1 MADYVV
7 KGESLT
13 AVADA
18 IREKTGETD
27 AMGLEEMPA
36 RVDAVFEAGKK
47 SGYDAFWDAA
57 QDFGR
62 RVTYV
67 CGFAG
72 HCWTDENYNPK
83 YPITATDN
91 ANYLFWNSK
100 LTDTKVDIYLPV
112 GGSNNSNTFASSAL
126 VTIRKLIVTENTKFS
141 NTFGGC
147 SKLENITFEGVI
159 GSDMTISAAT
169 KLTHASLMSILN
181 ALKDYSG
188 SGTTYTVTL
197 GAENLAKLTDEEKM
211 IAVGKGW
218 VLDGWTP
225 PASWEE
231 GAYCDKCWI
240 GVYDANGRC
249 PECGYSVPL
258 GKRVCTCGGDIG
270 ENCVC
275 ADCGKVYHASEG
287 PCCVHC
293 GAELCQDCGSWPD
306 ASGNCPS
313 CSGSVSHCENCG
325 SAISEDLGG
334 CTNPACPASP
344 YYDHDDSG
352 MDEPEVDTSEFTV
365 QGSSFVIDSWEDE
378 DGNAWGFD
386 ASPGYFWCDAGVNFA
401 AGDVISFAG
410 DDSGTKYVVTEV
422 NPDFAQGDEYAVH
435 FAGTYTPAFGDTV
448 TKWLKP

>member
-7 KGESLT
+7 KGENLT

-18 IREKTGETD
+18 IRAKTGETD
-27 AMGLEEMPA
+27 VMGLEEMPA
-36 RVDAVFEAGKK
+36 KVDAVFEAGKK

-225 PASWEE
+225 SGSWQE
-231 GAYCDKCWI
+231 GDECPLC
-240 GVYDANGRC
+240 GGSTGSVLDANGRC
-249 PECGYSVPL
+249 SRCGYSAAA
-258 GKRVCTCGGDIG
+258 GKRICTCDGTIDDSCQCD
-270 ENCVC
+270 N
-275 ADCGKVYHASEG
+275 CGKIWHSSDG
-287 PCCVHC
+287 PHC
-293 GAELCQDCGSWPD
+293 DICG
-306 ASGNCPS
+306 
-313 CSGSVSHCENCG
+313 
-325 SAISEDLGG
+325 GG
-334 CTNPACPASP
+334 P
-344 YYDHDDSG
+344 
-352 MDEPEVDTSEFTV
+352 F
-365 QGSSFVIDSWEDE
+365 
-378 DGNAWGFD
+378 
-386 ASPGYFWCDAGVNFA
+386 
-401 AGDVISFAG
+401 
-410 DDSGTKYVVTEV
+410 
-422 NPDFAQGDEYAVH
+422 
-435 FAGTYTPAFGDTV
+435 
-448 TKWLKP
+448 LR